1 MESLQHIITQKH
13 ELLARETFSR
23 RTINYSEDM
32 PADQKD
38 RYIHYLVDKV
48 NELDLDKRAME
59 LAVEEFQGIH
69 DKVLEQLAGLK
80 NDIAGIKT
88 ELHEER
94 RKRKSAEA
102 KARKL
107 DQQLKYA
114 QKNKFGDKRQNARK
128 DKNKEEEAETGIFS
142 CGRSSR
148 GGQEVRRQVRS
159 GETGWRIYSERK
171 EGA

>member
-1 MESLQHIITQKH
+1 MESLQHIIHMKR

-23 RTINYSEDM
+23 QAVNYGEDM
-32 PADQKD
+32 SADQKD
-38 RYIHYLVDKV
+38 RYIQYLVDKV
-48 NELDLDKRAME
+48 NELVLDKRATE

-102 KARKL
+102 RARKL
-107 DQQLKYA
+107 DQQLRYA

-128 DKNKEEEAETGIFS
+128 DKNKEEEAEMGIFS

-148 GGQEVRRQVRS
+148 GGQEVRRHN
-159 GETGWRIYSERK
+159 GNT
-171 EGA
+171 